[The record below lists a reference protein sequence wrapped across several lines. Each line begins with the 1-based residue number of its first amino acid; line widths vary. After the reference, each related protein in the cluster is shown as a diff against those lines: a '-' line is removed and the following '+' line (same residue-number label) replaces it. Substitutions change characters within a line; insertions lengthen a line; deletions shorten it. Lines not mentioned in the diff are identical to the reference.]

1 MVGDA
6 VAHWLRVGR
15 FVGALVGAAV
25 ASAAGAGWIVIDL
38 AARVVW
44 HQDVSPGDRRA
55 VYWGS
60 ALVLVVLLPVYLWI
74 VAWLRA
80 RRAWISAIVAAAV
93 APVPASLLMA
103 AAGAGV
109 GRLLSPELAV
119 SAAVFALAGAL
130 FATAAR
136 VLIPRL

>member
-1 MVGDA
+1 
-6 VAHWLRVGR
+6 
-15 FVGALVGAAV
+15 
-25 ASAAGAGWIVIDL
+25 
-38 AARVVW
+38 
-44 HQDVSPGDRRA
+44 
-55 VYWGS
+55 
-60 ALVLVVLLPVYLWI
+60 VYLWI